1 MKMFFFRHIV
11 IESNN
16 KQYNNERSRSQI
28 ECEHFDSGNSALRR
42 QITDD
47 AVAI

>member
-1 MKMFFFRHIV
+1 MLDENVFFSRHIV

-16 KQYNNERSRSQI
+16 KQYNNERSRSQ
-28 ECEHFDSGNSALRR
+28 SGNSALRR